1 VLIYANCIDTGDNCL
16 ESVSKGL
23 NSYVNSFD
31 ATESFAQLLLQKQ
44 IVVSLKE
51 GLFSGANVLF
61 QAKFRD
67 GTSIVEVSLL
77 LLTRGTSKRTVLTS
91 TPLEQRTAARSAQA
105 IQNGKE
111 NDKPERRGRAAI
123 TA

>member
-1 VLIYANCIDTGDNCL
+1 MSRNAL
-16 ESVSKGL
+16 
-23 NSYVNSFD
+23 
-31 ATESFAQLLLQKQ
+31 AQLSLWKQ

-67 GTSIVEVSLL
+67 GTSIVEVSLSVP
-77 LLTRGTSKRTVLTS
+77 TYDTNEDARVDMSS
-91 TPLEQRTAARSAQA
+91 FQQRTAARSAQA